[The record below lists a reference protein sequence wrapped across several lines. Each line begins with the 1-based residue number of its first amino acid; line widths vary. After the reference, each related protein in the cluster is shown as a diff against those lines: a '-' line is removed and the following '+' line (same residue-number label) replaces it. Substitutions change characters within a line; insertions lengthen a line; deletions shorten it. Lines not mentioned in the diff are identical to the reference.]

1 MVGCTGERSIRA
13 DFLWHSGG
21 GDPGKANL
29 QAHTALRPHRPAVGL
44 LRPAGNME
52 PRYFRP
58 RDTGAYCISLF
69 QKVRLHNM

>member
-21 GDPGKANL
+21 VGDPGKANL

-44 LRPAGNME
+44 SRPAGNME
-52 PRYFRP
+52 PRYFSPGGVRP
-58 RDTGAYCISLF
+58 EHTVYPCSIR
-69 QKVRLHNM
+69 